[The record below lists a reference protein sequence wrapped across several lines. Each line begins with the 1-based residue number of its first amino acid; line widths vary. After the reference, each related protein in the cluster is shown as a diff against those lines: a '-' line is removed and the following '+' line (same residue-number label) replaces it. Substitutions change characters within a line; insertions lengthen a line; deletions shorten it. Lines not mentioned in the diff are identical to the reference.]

1 MWLTSAAVPP
11 GLIHPT
17 ALPLSSR
24 LRKSRECPL
33 VSNLPGIF
41 LCSFPS
47 LFFGCCFLS
56 SNVLSFSPSKLSLR
70 SFFKRLA
77 LPANS
82 GTVSSYYCTPD
93 LHYLDFIAITMSIV
107 NHYVCTQLST
117 LRLNWKPG
125 DSSMRCKRKAVLLGF
140 VFSHQTPRAE
150 T

>member
-1 MWLTSAAVPP
+1 MHFPTTSAPHLCSVTAQSQCCRGRRWLTSAAVPP

-24 LRKSRECPL
+24 LWKSRECPL
-33 VSNLPGIF
+33 VFNLPGIF
-41 LCSFPS
+41 LCSFPLPLFWLLFPFLKCS
-47 LFFGCCFLS
+47 LLQPIKTFTQ
-56 SNVLSFSPSKLSLR
+56 K
-70 SFFKRLA
+70 FFKRLA

-117 LRLNWKPG
+117 LRLK
-125 DSSMRCKRKAVLLGF
+125 
-140 VFSHQTPRAE
+140 
-150 T
+150 